1 MADPIVIQFGP
12 GLRRRVSSS
21 GKEKFT
27 VDVIGEPLVFQLED
41 KTIEQAVAASI
52 ASTLRAKVEGITA
65 QAAPATIKARQVAA
79 KAFGA
84 GKPWARKK
92 YSGGKIGAMPPNQTD
107 RAFNDSGRFA
117 KSIVAGAAKGKWIV
131 NVAANRLDPTTGN
144 VARIWQR
151 LVSLVPEFANHA
163 LLFQAPAVA
172 KAVSGALQSFVAKA
186 PATRDELTVA
196 RAKALMGQV
205 ALVLLKGLAA

>member
-21 GKEKFT
+21 GKERYT
-27 VDVIGEPLVFQLED
+27 VDVIGEPLVFKFED
-41 KTIEQAVAASI
+41 KAMEQAIATAM
-52 ASTLRAKVEGITA
+52 ASTLRAKVEGITTE
-65 QAAPATIKARQVAA
+65 AAPATLKARQVAA
-79 KAFGA
+79 KALTG
-84 GKPWARKK
+84 GKPWAKKK
-92 YSGGKIGAMPPNQTD
+92 YSGGKLGLMPPTGST

-131 NVAANRLDPTTGN
+131 NVAANRFDAATGN
-144 VARIWQR
+144 VARIWSR

-163 LLFQAPAVA
+163 MLFQTTDVSNAVKVA
-172 KAVSGALQSFVAKA
+172 CQTYLAKA
-186 PATRDELTVA
+186 PATRDEFTAA

-205 ALVLLKGLAA
+205 ALVLLKAVA